1 MCPFIRKSTDD
12 DNHAA
17 PAGDARATPQASDA
31 PGNAPD
37 DSSGLRRLHLV
48 FAGEVQGVGFRW
60 TSQRSATNT
69 GCTGW
74 VRNERD
80 GTVTLELQGTD
91 DQIADYF
98 GAFTRFY
105 SRYPIKY
112 VIEDKRELDPDPSER
127 GFSVRY

>member
-1 MCPFIRKSTDD
+1 MCPFIRKSTNDD
-12 DNHAA
+12 GRDAA
-17 PAGDARATPQASDA
+17 NDGST
-31 PGNAPD
+31 
-37 DSSGLRRLHLV
+37 GLRRLHLV

-60 TSQRSATNT
+60 TSQRSATTT

-112 VIEDKRELDPDPSER
+112 VIEDKREMDVDPSER

>member
-12 DNHAA
+12 DNAA
-17 PAGDARATPQASDA
+17 GSVEGATGGEA
-31 PGNAPD
+31 PK
-37 DSSGLRRLHLV
+37 LRRLHLV

-60 TSQRSATNT
+60 TSQRSATDT

-74 VRNERD
+74 VRNERN

-91 DQIADYF
+91 NQISDYF

-112 VIEDKRELDPDPSER
+112 VIEEKEEMDPDPCER
-127 GFSVRY
+127 EFSVRF